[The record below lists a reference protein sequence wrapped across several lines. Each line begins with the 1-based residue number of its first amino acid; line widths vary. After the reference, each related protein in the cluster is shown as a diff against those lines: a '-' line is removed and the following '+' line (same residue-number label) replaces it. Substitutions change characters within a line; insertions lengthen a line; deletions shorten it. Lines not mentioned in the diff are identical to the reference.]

1 MLPSINCER
10 GHLTRNSC
18 FKYSRWH
25 QAHKPLLP
33 LAPRFYLSL
42 AGSGGGG
49 GRGPGGEGRPGLAM
63 ADHGRNQVK
72 HFLSGYYSFT
82 SNVLNI
88 SYLDGPGQVSR
99 VKQDLVFGFK
109 EVIIGLKGKA
119 QNIIWCSGGTEFRGM
134 SSVVIISKPGTL
146 ESSTSIWLPL
156 PPQWAL
162 ESICSPPSSTTAS
175 VRALSSF
182 SWHHSDLLNDC
193 PPSPCPLPPS
203 ILL

>member
-25 QAHKPLLP
+25 QAHKPLLT
-33 LAPRFYLSL
+33 LASGFYLSL
-42 AGSGGGG
+42 AGSGRR

-63 ADHGRNQVK
+63 IDHRQDQVK
-72 HFLSGYYSFT
+72 RFLNGYSFT
-82 SNVLNI
+82 SNILNI
-88 SYLDGPGQVSR
+88 CYPDSPGQVLFR

-119 QNIIWCSGGTEFRGM
+119 QNIIWCSGGTEFREK

-162 ESICSPPSSTTAS
+162 ESICFPPFPTTAS
-175 VRALSSF
+175 VRALPSF
-182 SWHHSDLLNDC
+182 SWHHSDLLNGC

>member
-10 GHLTRNSC
+10 GHLTHNSC

-25 QAHKPLLP
+25 QAHKPLLTF
-33 LAPRFYLSL
+33 APGFYLSL
-42 AGSGGGG
+42 AGSERS

-63 ADHGRNQVK
+63 TDHRQDQVK
-72 HFLSGYYSFT
+72 RFL
-82 SNVLNI
+82 
-88 SYLDGPGQVSR
+88 R

-119 QNIIWCSGGTEFRGM
+119 QNIIWCSGGTEFREK

-162 ESICSPPSSTTAS
+162 ESICSPPFPTTAS
-175 VRALSSF
+175 VRALPSF
-182 SWHHSDLLNDC
+182 SWHHSDLLNGC
-193 PPSPCPLPPS
+193 PPSPCPLPLS